1 MLAKENSMNRKI
13 VMATLAAL
21 AVAATTAPASAQR
34 GDRWGGPGFAVG
46 VGFGDSGW
54 NDYGY
59 YRQPGVGVSVG
70 FGSPGWGYDDWNY
83 SSYAAAPSYGCS
95 CANRFRTA
103 RIAPRYRSSSYA
115 WGGYPSD
122 YAYAD
127 DSYYGGYYGGG
138 YASANFGWT
147 DDSWGRR
154 RSFSRGDRVRAAVSV
169 GDRDDRIS
177 RGDRVRA
184 DVSVGSREMRGSRMN
199 RTAFSE
205 RTSGEARVTRG
216 SGEFRGGTSGEI
228 RARGDVESRGG
239 TSGEIRG
246 TVGRSGGAAV
256 RAGSSSGGRRGG
268 DESR

>member
-13 VMATLAAL
+13 VMAGLAAL
-21 AVAATTAPASAQR
+21 TVAATTAPALAQGVAR
-34 GDRWGGPGFAVG
+34 SSWGGPGFGVG

-59 YRQPGVGVSVG
+59 YREPGVGVSVG

-83 SSYAAAPSYGCS
+83 SSYAAAPGYGCS
-95 CANRFRTA
+95 CANRYRTA

-115 WGGYPSD
+115 WGGYPND

-127 DSYYGGYYGGG
+127 DNYYGGYYGGG

-147 DDSWGRR
+147 DDSWGGRR
-154 RSFSRGDRVRAAVSV
+154 TWRDGDRRF
-169 GDRDDRIS
+169 DRFG

-184 DVSVGSREMRGSRMN
+184 DVSIGGREMRGSRMN
-199 RTAFSE
+199 RTAFTE

-216 SGEFRGGTSGEI
+216 SGEFLGGTSGEI
-228 RARGDVESRGG
+228 RARGSVESRGG
-239 TSGEIRG
+239 ASGEIRG
-246 TVGRSGGAAV
+246 TVGRGGGAAM

-268 DESR
+268 DETR

>member
-13 VMATLAAL
+13 VMAGLAAL
-21 AVAATTAPASAQR
+21 TVAATTAPALAQGVAR
-34 GDRWGGPGFAVG
+34 SSWGGPGFGVG

-59 YRQPGVGVSVG
+59 YREPGVGVSVG

-83 SSYAAAPSYGCS
+83 SSYAAAPGYGCS
-95 CANRFRTA
+95 CANRYRTA

-115 WGGYPSD
+115 WGGYPND

-127 DSYYGGYYGGG
+127 DNYYGGYYGGG

-147 DDSWGRR
+147 DDSWGGRR
-154 RSFSRGDRVRAAVSV
+154 TWRDGDRRF
-169 GDRDDRIS
+169 DRFS

-184 DVSVGSREMRGSRMN
+184 DVSIGGREMRGSRMN
-199 RTAFSE
+199 RTAFTE

-228 RARGDVESRGG
+228 RGRGSVESRGG
-239 TSGEIRG
+239 ASGEIRG
-246 TVGRSGGAAV
+246 TVGRGGGAAIG
-256 RAGSSSGGRRGG
+256 AGSSSGGRRGG
-268 DESR
+268 DETR